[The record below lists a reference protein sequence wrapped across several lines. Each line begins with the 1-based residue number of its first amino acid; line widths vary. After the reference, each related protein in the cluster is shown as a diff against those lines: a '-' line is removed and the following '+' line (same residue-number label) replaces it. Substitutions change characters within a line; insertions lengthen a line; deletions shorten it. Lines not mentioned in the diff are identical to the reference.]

1 MQTLPLINNFPTRT
15 PMEDNQSNLEVSI
28 TMMMITGQIAQE
40 TKPDMADALVIAS
53 AALHNSAEA

>member
-40 TKPDMADALVIAS
+40 AKPDLTDALVIAS
-53 AALHNSAEA
+53 AALHNPAEA

>member
-1 MQTLPLINNFPTRT
+1 MQALQLINNFPART

-40 TKPDMADALVIAS
+40 AKPDLAEALVVAS
-53 AALHNSAEA
+53 AALHNPAEA

>member
-1 MQTLPLINNFPTRT
+1 MHALQLINTFPTRT

-40 TKPDMADALVIAS
+40 AKPDLADALVIAS

>member
-1 MQTLPLINNFPTRT
+1 MQALQLINNFPTRT

-40 TKPDMADALVIAS
+40 AKPDLAEALVVAS
-53 AALHNSAEA
+53 AALHNPAEA

>member
-1 MQTLPLINNFPTRT
+1 MQTLPLINNFPSRT

-40 TKPDMADALVIAS
+40 AKPDLTDALVIAS
-53 AALHNSAEA
+53 AALHNPAEA

>member
-40 TKPDMADALVIAS
+40 AKSDLADALVIAS